1 MLDTFSTLLRQMDL
15 AERMYLKNN
24 IDSQYYVPLTDIIEE
39 ENQWIIYSE
48 IPGVK
53 KEDISISFED
63 SHLKIEAKKE
73 LKYKNKKHSNEETY
87 QGKYQRKFKLNRD
100 VDSKNIEATYE
111 NGVLELKIPK
121 IKEKGYSGKFIIPL
135 PKITII

>member
-1 MLDTFSTLLRQMDL
+1 MLDTFSTLLRQIDL
-15 AERMYLKNN
+15 AERMYLNNN

-53 KEDISISFED
+53 KEDISISFEN

-111 NGVLELKIPK
+111 NGVLELKILK
-121 IKEKGYSGKFIIPL
+121 IKEK
-135 PKITII
+135 PKLIEVKIK

>member
-15 AERMYLKNN
+15 AERMYLNNN

-121 IKEKGYSGKFIIPL
+121 IKEK
-135 PKITII
+135 PKLIEVKIK

>member
-1 MLDTFSTLLRQMDL
+1 MLDTFSTLLRQIDL
-15 AERMYLKNN
+15 TERMYLNNN

-53 KEDISISFED
+53 KEDISISFEN

-121 IKEKGYSGKFIIPL
+121 MKEK
-135 PKITII
+135 PKLIEVKIK

>member
-1 MLDTFSTLLRQMDL
+1 MLDTFSTLLRQIDL
-15 AERMYLKNN
+15 AERMYLNNN

-53 KEDISISFED
+53 KEDISISFEN

-121 IKEKGYSGKFIIPL
+121 IKEK
-135 PKITII
+135 PKLIEVKIK

>member
-1 MLDTFSTLLRQMDL
+1 
-15 AERMYLKNN
+15 MYLNNN

-53 KEDISISFED
+53 KEDISISFEN

-121 IKEKGYSGKFIIPL
+121 IKEK
-135 PKITII
+135 PKLIEVKIK